1 MSTPKQVK
9 ELKKLLKQFC
19 ELESQLSKV
28 HDGIWELTGY
38 DYYDLFDD
46 VMHFGEEHVI
56 KVLLSEMDVLQAEKA
71 EEKRRADALAKL
83 TPEEIKLLG
92 IKTDSDE

>member
-9 ELKKLLKQFC
+9 ELKKLVNQFC
-19 ELESQLSKV
+19 ELESQLAKV

-38 DYYDLFDD
+38 DYYDLFCDATD
-46 VMHFGEEHVI
+46 FGKEKLLED
-56 KVLLSEMDVLQAEKA
+56 LLSEMDALQAEKA
-71 EEKRRADALAKL
+71 EDKRRADALAKL